1 MLKIVGV
8 QRKSGEF
15 QGKQYDNIMLHC
27 LNDEPSTPTIAG
39 DVCESIKLKAS
50 EISYSLGGL
59 VKNDADYRAL
69 IGMGCVPFYDRYGR
83 CIRCDIVDLS

>member
-1 MLKIVGV
+1 MLRIVGV
-8 QRKSGEF
+8 QKKAGEF

-27 LNDEPSTPTIAG
+27 LNNEPSTPTIAG
-39 DVCESIKLKAS
+39 DVCETIKLKTS
-50 EISYSLGGL
+50 EIGYSLGGF
-59 VKNDADYRAL
+59 VKNDSDFRAL